1 MISSTSKVAFF
12 DTGLLLAMLDEEA
25 EEDFRINKNFG
36 IYNGALWESIIA
48 SELAKQDKQL
58 FYYKK
63 QNSTLG
69 EDFILRSRNHV
80 VPIEVKAKNNKSKS
94 LSTLISSPSYPD
106 IKYGIKLIAGNIGYA
121 NNIHTFP
128 HFTGFLLSRYLKNLE

>member
-1 MISSTSKVAFF
+1 
-12 DTGLLLAMLDEEA
+12 MLDEEA

-58 FYYKK
+58 FYYEK
-63 QNSTLG
+63 QNSTLE

-80 VPIEVKAKNNKSKS
+80 VPIKVKAKNNKSKS
-94 LSTLISSPSYPD
+94 LSTLISSLSYPD
-106 IKYGIKLIAGNIGYA
+106 IEYGIKLIAGNIGYA

-128 HFTGFLLSRYLKNLE
+128 RFTGFLLSRYLKTLE